1 MSSIAVML
9 GVPLWD
15 GWPYCDDTCDDIYKY
30 ITHFSTEWWYQHL
43 STVLLGYYGDKTT
56 IYLSI
61 LSYPIPSHPI
71 LSYLSIHL
79 SIWTCI
85 YCTTNNMWWECL
97 NMGYRIWDN
106 SFDSEKYDKRTWI
119 LGYPMFRQPHFTTHF
134 IPVPWDSAAMGV
146 SHQSIPSVET
156 SGLALALFKN

>member
-1 MSSIAVML
+1 MTHVMIYINISHIF
-9 GVPLWD
+9 PLN
-15 GWPYCDDTCDDIYKY
+15 DDTSIYPQFCWDIMG
-30 ITHFSTEWWYQHL
+30 IRQ
-43 STVLLGYYGDKTT
+43 
-56 IYLSI
+56 LSI
-61 LSYPIPSHPI
+61 YLSYPIPSHPI

-134 IPVPWDSAAMGV
+134 IPVPWDSAANGCESPV
-146 SHQSIPSVET
+146 NSLCRNLWFSPGPIQK
-156 SGLALALFKN
+156 LAHWIREVF